1 VGRRLILDTGVLIAV
16 ERGRLALDSVLAPE
30 DDVVIAAITIAEYAT
45 GVLLADTDTTRATRR
60 AFLDELLQVTPVED
74 YTPTTAEHHA
84 TLLAHVHRTGQ
95 PRGAHDLIIA
105 ATAITTDRTLI
116 TTDTRAKF
124 GELPQVT
131 ARLIHL

>member
-1 VGRRLILDTGVLIAV
+1 
-16 ERGRLALDSVLAPE
+16 
-30 DDVVIAAITIAEYAT
+30 
-45 GVLLADTDTTRATRR
+45 LLADTENTRATRQ

-74 YTPTTAEHHA
+74 YTPTVAEHHA
-84 TLLAHVHRTGQ
+84 TLLAHVRRTGQ

-124 GELPQVT
+124 GELPDVT
-131 ARLIHL
+131 ARLIQV